1 MPWTYEPPSK
11 EYHTYHV
18 LIERS
23 ELHLSIFAKIKPVLT
38 QGGGADRIVFG
49 GFEPSHYIVGIGC
62 DTRLLGK
69 GHD

>member
-1 MPWTYEPPSK
+1 MPWTYEPPYK
-11 EYHTYHV
+11 EFHMYNV

-38 QGGGADRIVFG
+38 QGGGADIG
-49 GFEPSHYIVGIGC
+49 GFEPSHYSVGIGC